1 MTRIAGRWRGGAVLL
16 TQDRRSRA
24 TAGLFVSTA
33 ATLVAIT
40 LGMALP
46 AAGADDG
53 QQGQPT
59 RLAAVGDHANAP
71 LSRLGVPPRPARL
84 DVDLRVLLAD
94 RTPAIKQLDA
104 TPADDTILVAFAT
117 DIPETVEQDIA
128 KEYGLELVER
138 TELRELDLR
147 IVQYRAT
154 TNKPV
159 STILSELRHD
169 QRVRKAQRNVM
180 HTLPGSSPPPV
191 ASANEKAAP
200 PPPQTEARREADPK
214 PPPRSSTQPHPQ
226 PPMRAMP
233 KQVDKP
239 VVAAAQPGVPARAGG
254 VGDVLA
260 GGL

>member
-1 MTRIAGRWRGGAVLL
+1 MGH
-16 TQDRRSRA
+16 
-24 TAGLFVSTA
+24 FVSTA

-40 LGMALP
+40 IGIALP
-46 AAGADDG
+46 AGADDG
-53 QQGQPT
+53 QQGRTT
-59 RLAAVGDHANAP
+59 RLAAVGDQANAP
-71 LSRLGVPPRPARL
+71 LSRLGVPPRPAQL
-84 DVDLRVLLAD
+84 DADLRVLLAD
-94 RTPAIKQLDA
+94 RTPAIKQLDV

-117 DIPETVEQDIA
+117 DIPQTVEQDIA

-138 TELRELDLR
+138 TELEELDLR
-147 IVQYRAT
+147 IVQYRT
-154 TNKPV
+154 INNKPV

-200 PPPQTEARREADPK
+200 PPPQATVRREAEPK
-214 PPPRSSTQPHPQ
+214 TPPRNITYP

-239 VVAAAQPGVPARAGG
+239 VVAAQAGAPARAGG

>member
-1 MTRIAGRWRGGAVLL
+1 MTRIAGHWRGGAVLV
-16 TQDRRSRA
+16 THDRRSRA
-24 TAGLFVSTA
+24 TAGHLLSTA

-40 LGMALP
+40 IGIALP
-46 AAGADDG
+46 AGADDG

-59 RLAAVGDHANAP
+59 RLAAVGDQANTP